1 MDALQKKRL
10 RQEKKN
16 FARRQHRQEA
26 REALCVKEYLRH
38 KYPEAYEEACA
49 FYNFVNS
56 IYPTKPDL
64 RRTEE
69 FKALKNG
76 FIFVAKNKDK
86 VLTKPVQVYQP
97 IANLTEQD
105 FIIHSYKVPETA
117 MQEPQIQLEEIEQTV
132 TETPQIQPEEIEQ
145 TVTETPQIQ
154 PEEIEQTVT
163 ETPQIQP
170 EEIEQT
176 VTETPQI
183 QPEEIEQT
191 VTETPQIQPEEMEQP
206 ATEIPQTTNQNNQT
220 KIMQLNIPLLS
231 PKLITE
237 TRKTV
242 TLEIIEDSLTVACNQ
257 TIPEDIKS
265 IINDEIP
272 QEVYE
277 AIVSELRQDPELTKI
292 MDDIELFDDTD
303 IMDVDLPIQDYRLE
317 EELYNLW

>member
-16 FARRQHRQEA
+16 ISRRQHRQEA

-64 RRTEE
+64 RRTDE
-69 FKALKNG
+69 FKALKKG
-76 FIFVAKNKDK
+76 LTFVAKNKDK

-97 IANLTEQD
+97 IINLTEQD
-105 FIIHSYKVPETA
+105 FTIHCYKVPETA
-117 MQEPQIQLEEIEQTV
+117 IQE
-132 TETPQIQPEEIEQ
+132 
-145 TVTETPQIQ
+145 
-154 PEEIEQTVT
+154 
-163 ETPQIQP
+163 PQIQP

-206 ATEIPQTTNQNNQT
+206 ATEIPQTTNQNKQT
-220 KIMQLNIPLLS
+220 KTMQLKIPLLS

-242 TLEIIEDSLTVACNQ
+242 TQEIIKESLTVACNQ
-257 TIPEDIKS
+257 TIPEDVES

-277 AIVSELRQDPELTKI
+277 AIVRELRQDPELTKL

-303 IMDVDLPIQDYRLE
+303 MMDVDLPIQDYRLE